1 MEQWDTT
8 FIPSFPVSWLI
19 NAAYPSLPCYPTQ
32 ITAEQTIQS
41 NNGNSAVKLEAK
53 YCIDDGG
60 VQQVYIGFLAYGNT
74 NNPQLLH
81 GIPYNQRPA
90 QLNFYY
96 KFNRVEV
103 DTGFAKIVL
112 RLLDSAGYA
121 GQIIGEGKV
130 SIINN
135 TNIYTQITVPINY
148 FLPDTPEIIQIV
160 FSTSKTLTDLGYLNT
175 IPGNGANIGTTLWID
190 DVTVSGGN
198 TGKIENQEI
207 SSCKIYPNPFHD
219 YSTITFENS
228 KKENCTLKLY
238 NSFGQLVRS
247 YNDINADKIVI
258 KRQNLTSGLY
268 YFRLGTGKQTLTKGN
283 LLIE

>member
-8 FIPSFPVSWLI
+8 YIPSFPVSWLL
-19 NAAYPSLPCYPTQ
+19 NTAYPSLPCYPQQ
-32 ITAEQTIQS
+32 ITAEQTNQ
-41 NNGNSAVKLEAK
+41 GNKGSSAVKLEAK
-53 YCIDDGG
+53 YCTDDCG

-81 GIPYNQRPA
+81 GIPYNQRPE

-175 IPGNGANIGTTLWID
+175 IPGNGANIGTILWID

-198 TGKIENQEI
+198 MDVIENQEI
-207 SSCKIYPNPFHD
+207 SCCKIYPNPFHD

-228 KKENCTLKLY
+228 KKENCALTLY
-238 NSFGQLVRS
+238 NSVGQLVRS
-247 YNDINADKIVI
+247 FNDIKADKIRI
-258 KRQNLTSGLY
+258 ERQNLKSGLY
-268 YFRLGTGKQTLTKGN
+268 YFRLCTGKQTLAKGN